1 MALSLLIG
9 AAGGLISALLFYSA
23 SRGSVGLSLVLF
35 FLTPLPSLIAG
46 LGWGLPAAMTAAV
59 VGAVGMAIGI
69 SPAFALGYAL
79 ALGIPVAMLTHLAY
93 LARPRPETL
102 PETRPEPQSPAQGP
116 DWYPSGRLMAGLAF
130 YGGMLPLMVLPLVG
144 GTYAILEP
152 AMIEFTRRFF
162 VTAGSRM
169 GLPAVD
175 EAQLK
180 SIAHM
185 MIDFM
190 PAAFAS
196 YWTLILAGNLYLAGR
211 VTLASGHLGRTWPDL
226 HNLAL
231 PSGMLGLLLAAILG
245 VVLAT
250 GAPRIIAISILGGLL
265 VAYAASGLS
274 VIHTIA
280 HGARKPLLWPLYIT
294 LPFVGMYTLAALLLV
309 GIGEPVLK
317 LRERL
322 GPTPPTPGPT

>member
-1 MALSLLIG
+1 MALSLLVG

-46 LGWGLPAAMTAAV
+46 LGWGLPAAVTAAV
-59 VGAVGMAIGI
+59 VGALGMAIGI

-93 LARPRPETL
+93 LARPRPE
-102 PETRPEPQSPAQGP
+102 PQTP

-144 GTYAILEP
+144 GTYAVLEP

-169 GLPAVD
+169 GLPVVD

-196 YWTLILAGNLYLAGR
+196 YWTLIFAGNLYLAGR

-226 HNLAL
+226 HNLTL

-250 GAPRIIAISILGGLL
+250 GAPRIIAVSLLGGLL

-322 GPTPPTPGPT
+322 GPTPPAPGPT